1 LEINWVQRCPLQ
13 RLMVAIRPINTM
25 EEKNE
30 DIETSENNEELEE
43 STEEVEETN
52 DELETEEESDS
63 PTLEDFNEAKA
74 KLKELEEKN
83 KQLYARLKKGE
94 QKPLQ
99 TNNKTEITEEQLLKA
114 ARMANTLD
122 DDDLEVLKTIT
133 GNSVADKM
141 DNPLFKAYNELK
153 EKKKRSEASALKPSS
168 PGNYS
173 SDKKNP
179 NNPNLSDE
187 EHRKLV
193 EKLMS

>member
-1 LEINWVQRCPLQ
+1 MLT
-13 RLMVAIRPINTM
+13 IRALNM
-25 EEKNE
+25 EDQKSN
-30 DIETSENNEELEE
+30 ENNDSLNVEEELEE
-43 STEEVEETN
+43 TQEETQEEETN
-52 DELETEEESDS
+52 EVEEEESDS

-99 TNNKTEITEEQLLKA
+99 TNNKTEITEEQLLKV
-114 ARMANTLD
+114 ARMANSLD

-133 GNSVADKM
+133 GNSIADKM
-141 DNPLFKAYNELK
+141 DNPLFKAYKELK

-168 PGNYS
+168 PGNYT

-179 NNPNLSDE
+179 NNPSLSDE